1 MAASQNKGTAL
12 YSSQVYGDRPSER
25 TILGTTYTNVLP
37 PTNIS
42 LGFIGFWGQLLC
54 LQAAAVA
61 YEEMQLYMLRLE
73 KALQT
78 SSHAEVPRFKIQ
90 AAGLGFRV

>member
-1 MAASQNKGTAL
+1 MHPKIFLIMGTP
-12 YSSQVYGDRPSER
+12 PSER
-25 TILGTTYTNVLP
+25 TILGPTYKKVLP

-42 LGFIGFWGQLLC
+42 LGFIGFLGQLLGF
-54 LQAAAVA
+54 QAAAVA
-61 YEEMQLYMLRLE
+61 YQEMQLYMLRLE

>member
-1 MAASQNKGTAL
+1 MHPKIFLIMGTAHQKGPFGANIQKCATSHKHQL
-12 YSSQVYGDRPSER
+12 GVYSF
-25 TILGTTYTNVLP
+25 LGQP
-37 PTNIS
+37 
-42 LGFIGFWGQLLC
+42 LG

-61 YEEMQLYMLRLE
+61 YQEMQLYMLRLE

-90 AAGLGFRV
+90 SAGF

>member
-12 YSSQVYGDRPSER
+12 YASQVYGDRPSER

-37 PTNIS
+37 PTDIS
-42 LGFIGFWGQLLC
+42 LGF

-61 YEEMQLYMLRLE
+61 YEEMQLCMLRLE

>member
-1 MAASQNKGTAL
+1 MHPKIFLIMGTPHQKG
-12 YSSQVYGDRPSER
+12 Q
-25 TILGTTYTNVLP
+25 
-37 PTNIS
+37 
-42 LGFIGFWGQLLC
+42 FWGQHIKRCYPQKHQRGVYRFLGQLLGF
-54 LQAAAVA
+54 QAAAVA
-61 YEEMQLYMLRLE
+61 YQEMQLYMLRLE